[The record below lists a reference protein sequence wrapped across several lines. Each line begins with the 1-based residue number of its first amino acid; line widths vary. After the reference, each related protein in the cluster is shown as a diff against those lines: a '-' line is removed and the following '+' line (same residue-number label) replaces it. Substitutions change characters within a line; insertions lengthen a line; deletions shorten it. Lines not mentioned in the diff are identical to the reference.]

1 MPKNSTRRKQ
11 AVRRE
16 VPVGNCTV
24 KIGGRHL
31 TANTHAVVIPDRPTA
46 QEKHAAQE
54 IAHHLKLVTGEAIPV
69 LRELQAEGR
78 IPIFVGKCRGLDKL
92 KVKVDSDALGTEGI
106 CIRTAGT
113 KLVLAGG
120 QRGVLYACYTFLED
134 FLGVHWLAPDCT
146 VYPREGAFDLRDL
159 DVCYVPPL
167 EYRQPFTFCG
177 FDADWAVRNKSNGE
191 ATRLDAVRGGKTV
204 YEGFVHTFFP
214 LVPPKK
220 FFAAHP
226 EYFSELDGQRR
237 HERGQLCL
245 TNPEVEDLTVRTA
258 KHWLRKN
265 PEANIISVSQND
277 WHGNCQC
284 ADCQAV
290 DAEEGSPAGTL
301 LRFVNRV
308 AERLEEEF
316 PHVAIDTLAYQYTRR
331 PPKRVRPRPNVIVRL
346 CSIEC
351 SFSQPLG
358 TGEQNR
364 SFREDIEGW
373 GKICRRLYIWDYVTN
388 FHHYLQP
395 HPNLRVLQPNI
406 QFFVRNG
413 VRGIFEQGGFQSP
426 GGELQEL
433 RTWLL
438 GKLLWNPDADLEQL
452 MATFLEGYYG
462 PAAPHLRQY
471 IDLMH
476 DAVERTGTYLGCYCR
491 SNAPFLS
498 QEILAEAGELFD
510 CAEEAVRD
518 DSVLYRR
525 VRTARMGLLYVAL
538 VQSASGYREETDALV
553 VQQPADAAR
562 LKELEADARAAGVTH
577 IREGKPNLKEWLAA
591 QRKRSMDLPVE
602 RLRSSTL
609 EACVLPESGGRLWRL
624 RLLSEGREVLKI
636 AGTPDAL
643 QPNEEGYEEFS
654 ESGYRSPGWNE
665 SYAVVERSPRRIL
678 LQADLRSGLRL
689 VREIKLSPKQAKVS
703 IASTLTNPGRK
714 DRQACLRIHP
724 SLSMASVASTSVWTK
739 SADGEWHRRPLA
751 RPADPEAPKELW
763 LQGAEC
769 PAGEWAL
776 VDEASDLAILNRFSR
791 REVDSCLL
799 SWSGRDGRANLE
811 LYSHTR
817 LLKPGESLRIRHSYE
832 AIRHQVFT
840 DPAPDASV
848 DRLRP

>member
-1 MPKNSTRRKQ
+1 MRRNSPRDRT
-11 AVRRE
+11 AVREGKPLGR
-16 VPVGNCTV
+16 CTV
-24 KIGGRHL
+24 KIGGRRL
-31 TANTHAVVIPDRPTA
+31 TAATHAVVIPDRPTP
-46 QEKHAAQE
+46 QEKHAARDL
-54 IAHHLKLVTGEAIPV
+54 AHHLKLVTGETIPV
-69 LRELQAEGR
+69 RRDGRAEGR
-78 IPIFVGKCRGLDKL
+78 IPILVGKCRSLDKL
-92 KVKVDSDALGTEGI
+92 SGRIDWDALGTEGI
-106 CIRTAGT
+106 HIRTVGR

-134 FLGVHWLAPDCT
+134 FLGVHWFAPDCT
-146 VYPREGAFDLRDL
+146 VYPREGSFNFRGL
-159 DVCYVPPL
+159 DVRYVPAL

-191 ATRLDAVRGGKTV
+191 ATRLDTARGGKIV

-220 FFAAHP
+220 FFAIHP

-237 HERGQLCL
+237 HERAQLCL
-245 TNPEVEDLTVRTA
+245 TNPDVEDITVRTA
-258 KHWLRKN
+258 KRWLRKN
-265 PEANIISVSQND
+265 PETNIISVSQND

-284 ADCQAV
+284 ANCQAV

-308 AERLEEEF
+308 AERLEGEF
-316 PHVAIDTLAYQYTRR
+316 PHVAIDTLAYQYTRK
-331 PPKRVRPRPNVIVRL
+331 PPKITRPRPNVIVRL

-358 TGEQNR
+358 TGEQNQ

-373 GKICRRLYIWDYVTN
+373 GQICRRLYIWDYVTN

-438 GKLLWNPDADLEQL
+438 GKLLWDPDADVEQL
-452 MATFLEGYYG
+452 MATFLDGYYG
-462 PAAPHLRQY
+462 LAAPLLHQY

-476 DAVERTGTYLGCYCR
+476 DSVEGTGTYLGCYCPTD
-491 SNAPFLS
+491 APFLS
-498 QEILAEAGELFD
+498 PKVLAEAGTLFD
-510 CAEEAVRD
+510 RAEEAASD
-518 DSVLYRR
+518 DAVLHRR

-538 VQSASGYREETDALV
+538 VQSASGYREEAGSLV

-591 QRKRSMDLPVE
+591 QRKRSMDLPIE

-609 EACVLPESGGRLWRL
+609 EACVLPEAGGRLWRL
-624 RLLSEGREVLKI
+624 RLLPEGREILKL
-636 AGTPDAL
+636 AGTPAAL
-643 QPNEEGYEEFS
+643 QPNEEGYEEYS
-654 ESGYRSPGWNE
+654 ESGYRAPGWNE
-665 SYAVVERSPRRIL
+665 SYAVVERSPRRVL
-678 LQADLRSGLRL
+678 LRADLRNGLRIE
-689 VREIKLSPKQAKVS
+689 REIKLSPKLPKVS
-703 IASTLTNPGRK
+703 ITSTLTNPGRRA
-714 DRQACLRIHP
+714 RQACMRIHP
-724 SLSMASVASTSVWTK
+724 SLSMASAASASVWTK
-739 SADGEWHRRPLA
+739 SADGEWHRTPLG
-751 RPADPEAPKELW
+751 RRADPDTPEELW
-763 LQGAEC
+763 LRGPDC

-776 VDEASDLAILNRFSR
+776 VDEADSLVILNRFSR
-791 REVDSCLL
+791 REVDFCFL
-799 SWSGRDGRANLE
+799 SWSGPDGRANLE
-811 LYSHTR
+811 LYSHSR
-817 LLKPGESLRIRHSYE
+817 MLKPGESLRIRHSYE
-832 AIRHQVFT
+832 VIRQAKERF
-840 DPAPDASV
+840 PASS
-848 DRLRP
+848 